1 MWEKIQNILATE
13 EWFRFATDQALC
25 RVWYVGRGKDNSI
38 VVQATMEM
46 YVDALARKVM
56 RPTHNL
62 VGSGTAAWETY
73 RAGEAYRVVRV
84 IIQIPTSDELEK
96 LVGTDFRQ
104 ERIYLSGVVLL
115 GEINPQGDTRFA
127 LCATARPGLN
137 FAVGPATP
145 QPRAATKE
153 QEAALAVAATLPSHE
168 L

>member
-46 YVDALARKVM
+46 YVDRAKVI
-56 RPTHNL
+56 RPTQQL
-62 VGSGTAAWETY
+62 VGAGTDAWATY
-73 RAGEAYRVVRV
+73 RSSEKYRAIRTIVNVHSS
-84 IIQIPTSDELEK
+84 TELEK
-96 LVGTDFRQ
+96 MIGINFRE
-104 ERIYLSGVVLL
+104 ERIYLSGIVLL
-115 GEINPQGDTRFA
+115 GALEQNGDARLA

>member
-46 YVDALARKVM
+46 YVDRAKVM
-56 RPTHNL
+56 RPTQQL
-62 VGSGTAAWETY
+62 VGAGTDAWATY
-73 RAGEAYRVVRV
+73 RSSEKYRAIRTIVKVHSS
-84 IIQIPTSDELEK
+84 TELEK
-96 LVGTDFRQ
+96 MIGINFRE
-104 ERIYLSGVVLL
+104 ERIYLSGIVLL
-115 GEINPQGDTRFA
+115 GALEQNGDARLA

-145 QPRAATKE
+145 QPKPATE
-153 QEAALAVAATLPSHE
+153 QQEAAVAVAASKAAHQL
-168 L
+168 

>member
-1 MWEKIQNILATE
+1 MWSRIKDVITTEK
-13 EWFRFATDQALC
+13 WFRFDTSLALC
-25 RVWYVGRGKDNSI
+25 RVWYVGSRDDSI

-46 YVDALARKVM
+46 YAPPGRKVV
-56 RPTHNL
+56 RPTHQV
-62 VGSGTAAWETY
+62 VGAGEGAWGAY
-73 RAGEAYRVVRV
+73 RAGEAYRVIRTIVKLPV
-84 IIQIPTSDELEK
+84 SDELSD
-96 LVGTDFRQ
+96 LIGTDFRQ
-104 ERIYLSGVVLL
+104 ERIYLSGIVLL
-115 GEINPQGDTRFA
+115 GEINPQEDARLA